1 MQQSELINRLIAD
14 RYRIKSLVAR
24 GGMANVYLAT
34 DERLE
39 REVAVKVIYPH
50 LAENPSFRTK
60 FIQEAKTAAR
70 LNHPNLVNVYDQG
83 TDDGLT
89 YMVMEYVPGM
99 TLRDALNKFGK
110 LKPLRALEL
119 FEPIMQGL
127 AAAHRGGILHR
138 DLKPENVFLA
148 DDGRIKLGD
157 FGLARGI
164 DANTSTGSLIGT
176 IAYLSPELI
185 TRGQADARSDV
196 YAAGIMLYEFLTG
209 EQPYKGEEAAHIAH
223 QHTTGTLP
231 MPSAISPDVPPL
243 LDEVVLWATARAPEH
258 RPANAQVLVE
268 VVQRVRAEIKAGRG
282 ATARLDLPE
291 FADHAATKVISVDAT
306 VAMPDLNAGFTG
318 ATAVIDVN
326 RAEAANQ
333 IDSLLDAE
341 MPFDANATTVL
352 GEPVDQFA
360 LTPLEDL
367 AYRRRKRGKW
377 IALTIALFTLASSG
391 AGWWFGSGPGGL
403 TALPELTGQSETA
416 ARSALE
422 PYGAT
427 IKVRNEYSGDI
438 GAGLVTRTD
447 PAAGS
452 LFWRGGTIT
461 VWESRGPKLAAV
473 PDLTK
478 QTLVQATAKL
488 VAAGLKLGAV
498 SSSFSSTPAGLV
510 SSYDAGTNG
519 KLALGSSVAVTVSL
533 GPLPALAGLD
543 KTAAA
548 AALKAVGLKLGSV
561 SLGYSDTVAID
572 QVIRIVSS
580 TGNLKAG
587 DKVNIEVSKGPLT
600 VIMPNVIG
608 LSVAQAQAQ
617 LQNAGLVVYVT
628 SRSAGQPD
636 YNKLKVTGQDQ
647 AIGAKLKAGDS
658 VTITAK

>member
-1 MQQSELINRLIAD
+1 MQQPELLDRLIAD

-24 GGMANVYLAT
+24 GGMANVYLAM

-60 FIQEAKTAAR
+60 FIREAKTAAR

-83 TDDGLT
+83 TDDGFT
-89 YMVMEYVPGM
+89 FMVMEYVPGM

-164 DANTSTGSLIGT
+164 DAHTNTGSLIGT

-231 MPSAISPDVPPL
+231 MPSSLSPDVPPL

-306 VAMPDLNAGFTG
+306 VAMPATNA
-318 ATAVIDVN
+318 
-326 RAEAANQ
+326 
-333 IDSLLDAE
+333 
-341 MPFDANATTVL
+341 
-352 GEPVDQFA
+352 
-360 LTPLEDL
+360 
-367 AYRRRKRGKW
+367 RGV
-377 IALTIALFTLASSG
+377 F
-391 AGWWFGSGPGGL
+391 
-403 TALPELTGQSETA
+403 
-416 ARSALE
+416 
-422 PYGAT
+422 
-427 IKVRNEYSGDI
+427 
-438 GAGLVTRTD
+438 
-447 PAAGS
+447 
-452 LFWRGGTIT
+452 
-461 VWESRGPKLAAV
+461 
-473 PDLTK
+473 
-478 QTLVQATAKL
+478 
-488 VAAGLKLGAV
+488 
-498 SSSFSSTPAGLV
+498 
-510 SSYDAGTNG
+510 
-519 KLALGSSVAVTVSL
+519 
-533 GPLPALAGLD
+533 
-543 KTAAA
+543 
-548 AALKAVGLKLGSV
+548 
-561 SLGYSDTVAID
+561 
-572 QVIRIVSS
+572 
-580 TGNLKAG
+580 
-587 DKVNIEVSKGPLT
+587 
-600 VIMPNVIG
+600 
-608 LSVAQAQAQ
+608 
-617 LQNAGLVVYVT
+617 
-628 SRSAGQPD
+628 
-636 YNKLKVTGQDQ
+636 
-647 AIGAKLKAGDS
+647 
-658 VTITAK
+658 